1 MRVNGV
7 KHIPENCRA
16 KPCLLVKKS
25 VVNCRLTELKVLWRS
40 GGSVEPLSS
49 LRSTP
54 PSWGPSQIRKTSC
67 TSSVWKTR
75 KCNLWSYTNKHN
87 IRQFRLK
94 KLIVGWKREKE
105 RKQSYLQYLAPRG
118 KKVIGITVLICTFSQ
133 VFTSYVI
140 IICSKRDMV
149 NLELPDQE
157 ISTWIVLTIRRIW
170 KWETDREKIKR
181 KNKTQK

>member
-1 MRVNGV
+1 MNSVIKQSTLIAGESVELWSGMRVNGV

-118 KKVIGITVLICTFSQ
+118 KRSNWNHG
-133 VFTSYVI
+133 
-140 IICSKRDMV
+140 V
-149 NLELPDQE
+149 NLYIFTGFYKLYNNN
-157 ISTWIVLTIRRIW
+157 LFY
-170 KWETDREKIKR
+170 KR
-181 KNKTQK
+181 YG